1 MKKAL
6 SRLVAGLMAGV
17 LCISLCPSPAKAA
30 SSVSVKTKYLYSGA
44 AHAKYTNLAYYAEPV
59 VADINK
65 DGRDEVVSVSFAI
78 TVTDAQ
84 SGKTLWQVDSGKD
97 RSTPY
102 NSEPSAHYSGAWCSP
117 VVKDID
123 GDGYVEIISTHKN
136 LISVLDHNG
145 YFKKGWPKYLEVDSF
160 IRSLAVDDFDGDGT
174 CEIVVGAGVN
184 SEASVW
190 VYDCY
195 GVLFPHWPQLSPD
208 QQDQAESYG
217 IFANGISTGDIDGDG
232 LPEIIAPTD
241 NRCIQAF
248 ELDGSLIMADAETF
262 GDSPWGSIRTYID
275 YDHEKTVAQRGWDT
289 DQGKVDMKERLC
301 MEFGHAGSVIDDLDG
316 DGKNEVVVTGIVM
329 DTNSISNAFWL
340 DSLCMSVAIFN
351 GDRTRYQNTEKGFDW
366 TTIPT
371 NLGARIKDCQ
381 NSGSSFVLPEPVTA
395 DLDGDGNK
403 EILFNSFDGK
413 LYCFSLDQTMK
424 SFTLPATTSTI
435 AEYAAQP
442 TCVDINGDGKKEIIF
457 GSWTDSITSPNHD
470 TTSENTGV
478 NGSLYILDSDLKL
491 ISRTQLPAEYP
502 GYLGAY
508 QTNGVK
514 AAPAVKDVDGDGEYE
529 VILNTSYRS
538 VCAYDLVGST
548 IYDTPFTDM
557 RWHWAKDYV
566 NTCVKRGYFNGT
578 GNNTFTPSGTMTR
591 GMLATV
597 LYRMAGSPQ
606 VTIDNPFTDVPAGQ
620 WYTNGAIWCYE
631 KGILAN
637 MDSTTMD
644 PNALVTRQELAY
656 MLYQYSGAPKEPSSA
671 LTDFSDSASVS
682 DWAQDAM
689 EYCVGLG
696 VLQGSEGKLNP
707 QNSVTRAE
715 AAAMLVRFADAQ

>member
-160 IRSLAVDDFDGDGT
+160 IRSLAVDDFDGDG
-174 CEIVVGAGVN
+174 
-184 SEASVW
+184 
-190 VYDCY
+190 
-195 GVLFPHWPQLSPD
+195 
-208 QQDQAESYG
+208 
-217 IFANGISTGDIDGDG
+217 
-232 LPEIIAPTD
+232 
-241 NRCIQAF
+241 
-248 ELDGSLIMADAETF
+248 
-262 GDSPWGSIRTYID
+262 
-275 YDHEKTVAQRGWDT
+275 
-289 DQGKVDMKERLC
+289 
-301 MEFGHAGSVIDDLDG
+301 
-316 DGKNEVVVTGIVM
+316 
-329 DTNSISNAFWL
+329 
-340 DSLCMSVAIFN
+340 
-351 GDRTRYQNTEKGFDW
+351 
-366 TTIPT
+366 
-371 NLGARIKDCQ
+371 
-381 NSGSSFVLPEPVTA
+381 
-395 DLDGDGNK
+395 
-403 EILFNSFDGK
+403 
-413 LYCFSLDQTMK
+413 
-424 SFTLPATTSTI
+424 
-435 AEYAAQP
+435 
-442 TCVDINGDGKKEIIF
+442 KKEIIF
-457 GSWTDSITSPNHD
+457 GSWTDSITNPNHD

-631 KGILAN
+631 KRILAN

-715 AAAMLVRFADAQ
+715 AATMLVRFADAQ